1 MKNLD
6 PQIDSKMTELA
17 NFLIDRAIY
26 EFNKSK
32 EGKMGIDINNQS
44 NMIIME
50 HPKGQ
55 NSHQYAKQYRN

>member
-6 PQIDSKMTELA
+6 PKIDSKMTELA

-32 EGKMGIDINNQS
+32 EEKMGMDINNQS

-50 HPKGQ
+50 HLRKQ
-55 NSHQYAKQYRN
+55 NSRQYAKQYRN